1 MSDFKITDEDIS
13 AVVRYLKIFHPEN
26 ANRKFALF
34 MLESTKSAIHNVA
47 IDNPDDIEVLYE
59 QIENSQ

>member
-26 ANRKFALF
+26 ANRKFALLSCSNPSNPLST
-34 MLESTKSAIHNVA
+34 MLPSTIPM
-47 IDNPDDIEVLYE
+47 I
-59 QIENSQ
+59 